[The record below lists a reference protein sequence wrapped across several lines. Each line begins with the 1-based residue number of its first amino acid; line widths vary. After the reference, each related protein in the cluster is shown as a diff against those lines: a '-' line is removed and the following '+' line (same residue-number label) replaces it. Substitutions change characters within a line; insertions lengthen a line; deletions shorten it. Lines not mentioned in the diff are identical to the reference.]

1 MIVECFFWCSAAV
14 GIVAAT
20 WLLFSRS
27 MVALILTV
35 LSLIAVSFVA
45 AYFTVWIWRNSGS
58 PSEFLEVLKDSD
70 TTATYQFFLPLTLTI
85 SLGLTA
91 ICFHWRRTRRVAP

>member
-1 MIVECFFWCSAAV
+1 MFVEYFFWCSAAV
-14 GIVAAT
+14 GIAAAT

-45 AYFTVWIWRNSGS
+45 AFLTVWIWRSSGS
-58 PSEFLEVLKDSD
+58 PSGFLDVLKD
-70 TTATYQFFLPLTLTI
+70 TEATAMYQFFLPLTLTI

-91 ICFHWRRTRRVAP
+91 ICVHWRRTRRVS